1 MVDISGLVRAFASNS
16 LLFAAIGDDFKPC
29 SKVYMNADPSGLF
42 QKSSHAVSYLK
53 SDPRFADKNFEDLD
67 AHERKQVNFSV
78 LEVIIRFS
86 VALAALLSSV
96 VVFCC
101 FYILANERT
110 EENQAL
116 AYSGAGPRVL
126 GVMQYAEVILY
137 WVFGV
142 PLGILLSVPTVK
154 VIPFFVDLQ
163 YVEPSINLS
172 SVIKSVFILLA
183 VCILTTTFF
192 IFVSN
197 RMRKKGA
204 TYTTISAK
212 WTVYLSAGVAVL
224 YLLMYLLPA
233 NPRLTVFIFTIAA
246 IVALVFCL
254 IPLVVKRIVSA
265 IEKRMRGAK
274 KPASIAFQYAL
285 KNVCSLKLLHNIA
298 RLCALIVM
306 IILTVCLIFASV
318 SGQLKNFRHMFDADY
333 IVFNATDS
341 CYEKTQTCQS
351 ADAVYRAYV
360 EQTSWCTLVSADDP
374 TVYAD
379 GLKIDRQPIG
389 NEAVVSIGIAH
400 THNLKI
406 GDTFPMIL
414 GGVEYEFVVSQITR
428 VPSGY
433 IAVNCQDMNIP
444 YNMLLVKGKDDVAP
458 ADLLGDLSQTT
469 ASELAPLAEVGSLL
483 EKFIDAIQMYK
494 DSGKILLLV
503 FVVFSLIGM
512 IDIFY
517 ESLRARRE
525 EFGLYRLAGMEQRQ
539 LCLMKVLE
547 LTITLLFGIVIG
559 LGAFVLVALAV
570 NRGMTARGME
580 IFLGIFSSLN

>member
-1 MVDISGLVRAFASNS
+1 
-16 LLFAAIGDDFKPC
+16 
-29 SKVYMNADPSGLF
+29 
-42 QKSSHAVSYLK
+42 
-53 SDPRFADKNFEDLD
+53 
-67 AHERKQVNFSV
+67 
-78 LEVIIRFS
+78 
-86 VALAALLSSV
+86 
-96 VVFCC
+96 
-101 FYILANERT
+101 
-110 EENQAL
+110 
-116 AYSGAGPRVL
+116 
-126 GVMQYAEVILY
+126 
-137 WVFGV
+137 
-142 PLGILLSVPTVK
+142 
-154 VIPFFVDLQ
+154 
-163 YVEPSINLS
+163 
-172 SVIKSVFILLA
+172 
-183 VCILTTTFF
+183 
-192 IFVSN
+192 
-197 RMRKKGA
+197 
-204 TYTTISAK
+204 
-212 WTVYLSAGVAVL
+212 
-224 YLLMYLLPA
+224 
-233 NPRLTVFIFTIAA
+233 
-246 IVALVFCL
+246 
-254 IPLVVKRIVSA
+254 
-265 IEKRMRGAK
+265 
-274 KPASIAFQYAL
+274 
-285 KNVCSLKLLHNIA
+285 
-298 RLCALIVM
+298 
-306 IILTVCLIFASV
+306 
-318 SGQLKNFRHMFDADY
+318 MFDADY

-389 NEAVVSIGIAH
+389 NEAIVSIGIAH
-400 THNLKI
+400 TQNLKI
-406 GDTFPMIL
+406 GDTFPMTL

-539 LCLMKVLE
+539 LRLMKVLE

-580 IFLGIFSSLN
+580 IFLGVFSLLN